1 MRIIVTSD
9 THRSVGN
16 LFEIVEKHMDNTDLF
31 ISLGDEE
38 HDWETV
44 LMLYPELKVKQV
56 AGNND
61 WYSSNPTSDSLIAE
75 SKKIFF
81 THGHPFYVK
90 RGYETLIQ
98 KAKDEN
104 ADLCLFGHTHIP
116 YENYID
122 NIHFLNPGS
131 VRDSSYGI
139 IDIIGGNII
148 AYNAKL

>member
-16 LFEIVEKHMDNTDLF
+16 LFEVVEKHMDSTDLF

-38 HDWETV
+38 RDWGTV
-44 LMLYPELKVKQV
+44 LMLYPSLKLKQV

-61 WYSSNPTSDSLIAE
+61 WYSKNPTSDILIADG
-75 SKKIFF
+75 KKIFF

-90 RGYETLIQ
+90 RGYELLIQ
-98 KAKDEN
+98 KAKDEK
-104 ADLCLFGHTHIP
+104 ADICLFGHTHIP

-131 VRDSSYGI
+131 VRESSYGI
-139 IDIIGGNII
+139 IDIVNGEII
-148 AYNAKL
+148 AYNAKI

>member
-16 LFEIVEKHMDNTDLF
+16 LFEIVEKHMGSTDLF

-38 HDWETV
+38 SDWETV
-44 LMLYPELKVKQV
+44 LMLYPDLKLKQV

-61 WYSSNPTSDSLIAE
+61 WYSKNPTSDTLTADG
-75 SKKIFF
+75 KKIFF

-90 RGYETLIQ
+90 RGYEQLIQ

-104 ADLCLFGHTHIP
+104 AAICLFGHTHIP

-131 VRDSSYGI
+131 VRESRYGI
-139 IDIIGGNII
+139 IDISGDNIM
-148 AYNAKL
+148 AYSTKI